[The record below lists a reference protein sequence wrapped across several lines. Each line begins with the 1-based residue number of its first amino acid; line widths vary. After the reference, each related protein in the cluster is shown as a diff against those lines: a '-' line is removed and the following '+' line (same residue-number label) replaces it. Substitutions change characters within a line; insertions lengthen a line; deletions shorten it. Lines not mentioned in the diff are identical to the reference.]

1 MTSVASPRRVEPELL
16 DQLPAD
22 DPRAQRSR
30 RDLRRVNLWMRQ
42 AGIMAELLL
51 KHGRDAKPRMLL
63 ELGAGDGTFMLRVA
77 RKVAHALPGVTVM
90 LLDRQDLVSR
100 ETRDAFA
107 ALSWTAQPVTDDV
120 FSFFAGPAVP
130 RADIVAANLFLHHFE
145 PPRLAKLLACVA
157 QAAPLFVAC
166 EPRRD
171 RLALAGSHMLWAIG
185 CNDVS
190 RHDAVVSVHAGFNGR
205 ELSAAWADSSAWR
218 LHEQRTGLFTHA
230 FAARRTGVG
239 GAS

>member
-1 MTSVASPRRVEPELL
+1 MTLPRCVKPELL

-42 AGIMAELLL
+42 AGIVAELLL
-51 KHGRDAKPRMLL
+51 AHGRDSKPRTLL

-77 RKVAHALPGVTVM
+77 RKVAHALPGVKVM
-90 LLDRQDLVSR
+90 LLDRQDLVNR
-100 ETRDAFA
+100 ETREAFA
-107 ALSWTAQPVTDDV
+107 ALSWTVEPVVADV
-120 FSFFAGPAVP
+120 FSFFAGPAS
-130 RADIVAANLFLHHFE
+130 RADVVTANLFLHHFE
-145 PPRLAKLLACVA
+145 HPGLGQLLGHVA
-157 QAAPLFVAC
+157 QAASLFVAC

-171 RLALAGSHMLWAIG
+171 RFALAGSHMLWAIG

-205 ELSAAWADSSAWR
+205 ELSDAWPEHPAWM

-230 FAARRTGVG
+230 FAARRNGAG
-239 GAS
+239 GAR

>member
-1 MTSVASPRRVEPELL
+1 MTSMTLPRRVLPELL

-51 KHGRDAKPRMLL
+51 AHARTAKPRTLI

-77 RKVAHALPGVTVM
+77 RKIAHALPGVKLM

-107 ALSWTAQPVTDDV
+107 ALTWTLLW
-120 FSFFAGPAVP
+120 
-130 RADIVAANLFLHHFE
+130 VA
-145 PPRLAKLLACVA
+145 PPPFTLRWPSGLRTI
-157 QAAPLFVAC
+157 P
-166 EPRRD
+166 
-171 RLALAGSHMLWAIG
+171 GSIG
-185 CNDVS
+185 
-190 RHDAVVSVHAGFNGR
+190 
-205 ELSAAWADSSAWR
+205 SSA
-218 LHEQRTGLFTHA
+218 
-230 FAARRTGVG
+230 
-239 GAS
+239 

>member
-1 MTSVASPRRVEPELL
+1 MTSMTLPRRVLPELL

-51 KHGRDAKPRMLL
+51 AHARTAKPRTLI

-77 RKVAHALPGVTVM
+77 RKIAHALPGVKLM

-107 ALSWTAQPVTDDV
+107 ALTWTVEPVTADV
-120 FSFFAGPAVP
+120 FAFFAQSAP
-130 RADIVAANLFLHHFE
+130 RADIVTANLFVHHFE
-145 PPRLAKLLACVA
+145 QPGLGDLLARVA

-171 RLALAGSHMLWAIG
+171 RFALAGSHMLWAIG

-190 RHDAVVSVHAGFNGR
+190 RHDAVVSVYAGFNGR
-205 ELSAAWADSSAWR
+205 ELSAAWPEAPAWT
-218 LHEQRTGLFTHA
+218 LHERRTGLFTHA
-230 FAARRTGVG
+230 FVARRNGAGGVQ
-239 GAS
+239 